1 MFKKV
6 FATACLFTCL
16 LGNEYPASADTLK
29 AYCTYSPHDHTMEM
43 LQGECT
49 FTQLQGNVYINMQN
63 QSWGYP
69 ASLQGETYTRVNRSE
84 GIWFH
89 TEGDNTMVVLW
100 EKPNVNCEGNQSL

>member
-1 MFKKV
+1 MLKQL
-6 FATACLFTCL
+6 FATGLLVACSFLYT
-16 LGNEYPASADTLK
+16 EPAKADTVK

-69 ASLQGETYTRVNRSE
+69 ASLQGETYNRVNRSE

-100 EKPNVNCEGNQSL
+100 EKPDVNCEGNQSL